1 MTSQSSCG
9 SGCKGCGKP
18 LRGEFPK
25 GEVKPQA
32 VLFANFLVF
41 LLPIIGLFCGYF
53 VYGITGAVLGIILAL
68 VIVKLYDM
76 RKGGR

>member
-1 MTSQSSCG
+1 MSDC

-41 LLPIIGLFCGYF
+41 ILPIIGLFCGYF
-53 VYGITGAVLGIILAL
+53 IFGIPGAALGVILAL
-68 VIVKLYDM
+68 AIVKIYDM
-76 RKGGR
+76 NKGRR